1 MKIAIGRR
9 TRVLL
14 IVLAVLA
21 VGALVIL
28 AVLPVGWLKG
38 TAESRLSERF
48 GRPVTIASIAR
59 VERVSFHPVI
69 RVTGIR
75 VPQPD
80 WAGAGDLAVI
90 DELRMRVPVLPLL
103 IGRVDPD
110 VLTARGVRLDLIR
123 RADRTANWDKPDA
136 GEKTGGSAASLDAL
150 GVADAEVRY
159 RDAAQNRDF
168 AMKLRVDPAQGLVG
182 AGTGTIDGA
191 PVRLAVQGGAVR
203 PGAWPF
209 AAKIDG
215 AAITIGLRGTM
226 ATPLNTS
233 DMRFRMTARADDLKR
248 IDRVIEA
255 GLFGTQEVNVAAD
268 VRHAGRKWYVEGLRG
283 TIGSSDIAG
292 RVTVDKTGE
301 RTKLDGDI
309 RSRRLDFDDLASDAG
324 LARGAALRRAEGPK
338 LVPNTRIN
346 LAKIDKT
353 DGRIAV
359 HIDRIVRGG
368 GPSALRSA
376 QGVLV
381 LDRQRL
387 VVEPLRIGLTRGAI
401 TGRAV
406 VDQRGGGPEPIVT
419 LALDLT
425 GSSIGALGFAGGE
438 GDVDARVDGRVRLAG
453 RGGTI
458 RAAVGRSNGS
468 IGLVARDGAMPA
480 KMASLLGFDV
490 GRQILGGGD
499 DERASL
505 RCAVVRLDV
514 RGGRGTLNPLIIDTS
529 RSQMRGQ
536 GTVAFPAEAITATL
550 TGAPKG
556 DTVLRLP
563 GAIAASGT
571 IRDPQVVVP
580 KKVKSVGNILK
591 GIGRAITGKQGPEAS
606 NADCAALSSRAIGG

>member
-1 MKIAIGRR
+1 MSIAIGRR
-9 TRVLL
+9 TKIVLIALAAIVVAVLL
-14 IVLAVLA
+14 VLAM
-21 VGALVIL
+21 
-28 AVLPVGWLKG
+28 LPVGWLKG
-38 TAESRLSERF
+38 TAENKLSERF
-48 GRPVTIASIAR
+48 GRQVTIASL
-59 VERVSFHPVI
+59 EREDAFSFRPVI
-69 RVTGIR
+69 RVTGVR
-75 VPQPD
+75 VPQPA
-80 WAGAGDLAVI
+80 WAGAGELATI
-90 DELRMRVPVLPLL
+90 RELRLRVPVLPLL
-103 IGRVDPD
+103 IGQVRPE
-110 VLTARGVRLDLIR
+110 VLTASGVRLDLIR
-123 RADRTANWDKPDA
+123 RADRVGNWEKPDA
-136 GEKTGGSAASLDAL
+136 KKSRGGGGPGLDAL

-159 RDAAQNRDF
+159 RDAVQKREF
-168 AMKLRVDPAQGLVG
+168 TLQLRVDPAKGLTG
-182 AGTGTIDGA
+182 NGTGAIDGA
-191 PVRLAVQGGAVR
+191 PVRLAVQGGAVK

-215 AAITIGLRGTM
+215 AAIAIGLRGTM
-226 ATPLNTS
+226 AGPLNTG

-255 GLFGTQEVNVAAD
+255 GLFGTQPVNVTAD
-268 VRHAGRKWYVEGLRG
+268 VRHAGRKWFVEGLSG

-301 RTKLDGDI
+301 RVKLDGEV
-309 RSRRLDFDDLASDAG
+309 RSARLDFDDLASDSG
-324 LARGAALRRAEGPK
+324 LAKAGALKAAEGPK

-359 HIDRIVRGG
+359 RIDRIVSRG
-368 GPSALRSA
+368 GPSALRNA

-406 VDQRGGGPEPIVT
+406 VDQRGGGAEPIVM

-425 GSSIGALGFAGGE
+425 GSSIGALGFAGSEDG
-438 GDVDARVDGRVRLAG
+438 VDARVDGRVRVAG
-453 RGGTI
+453 RGSTI
-458 RAAVGRSNGS
+458 RAAVGRSNGT

-490 GRQILGGGD
+490 GRQIFGGD
-499 DERASL
+499 GDERAAL
-505 RCAVVRLDV
+505 RCAVVRLEM
-514 RGGRGTLNPLIIDTS
+514 RGGRGTLSPLIIDTS
-529 RSQMRGQ
+529 RSQMRGT
-536 GTVAFPAEAITATL
+536 GTVSFPAEAIAATL

-571 IRDPQVVVP
+571 IRDPKVVVP
-580 KKVKSVGNILK
+580 KEVKSVGNILK
-591 GIGRAITGKQGPEAS
+591 GIGRAITGKQGPEATD
-606 NADCAALSSRAIGG
+606 ADCAGLTRRVIG